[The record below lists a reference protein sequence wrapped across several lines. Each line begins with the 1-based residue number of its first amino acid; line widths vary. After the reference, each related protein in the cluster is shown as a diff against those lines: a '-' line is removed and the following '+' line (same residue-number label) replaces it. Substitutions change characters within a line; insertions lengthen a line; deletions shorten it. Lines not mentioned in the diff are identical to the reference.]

1 MQNREINHRLVD
13 DLDHF
18 GLPPLPEEIVDS
30 HKLPMD
36 LGGEIWRF
44 NDPSH
49 ISAFNFSKRG
59 IQNPWL
65 SYSLK
70 RHLIY
75 CIQRVSP
82 RESYNVIA
90 INVVFLSQC
99 LGWDVL
105 RKAQTLKQ
113 HSASLSRVMSEVLE
127 NLRRDNVLYNF
138 ARLRAWYRWCVD
150 YLPDLGFDA
159 DEAYQWELVR
169 VPGNEKGVAVRTEDP
184 EGGPL
189 NDAELIL
196 LRRALQTDKSMHP
209 EHVQQRAAVW
219 LSLAYGRNPANFVQ
233 LRVGDFT
240 NIPEAGPE
248 QIWTLNIP
256 RIKKRRRA
264 RADFKN
270 EYVDASLAKVLKELI
285 EFGHQGR
292 GEYLYDRPLF
302 TRSLPRAR
310 LLNTAMHEWAW
321 HLLSG
326 EFTMLVQ
333 DAVLRYA
340 IISPRAGEPMAITTR
355 RLRYTFAT
363 NRVREGVSAWDL
375 AEALDHGDLQHVR
388 VYFDAKSTV
397 VERLD
402 RAAAEEIAAKLHLFK
417 GTIVKSSNEAVNG
430 KDPTRRI
437 RIVPELMTPDLHLAD
452 LGVCGKQEFCNLYPP
467 YSCYPC
473 DRFQPLSDSL
483 AVHEMVLEFL
493 IERRERLRND
503 PIESSRIATQLD
515 EVVYACAELVKRLS
529 PGTHIE

>member
-1 MQNREINHRLVD
+1 MQNSELNDCLFE
-13 DLDHF
+13 DLNKF
-18 GLPPLPEEIVDS
+18 GLPVLPDHVVDS
-30 HKLPMD
+30 HRLPMD
-36 LGGEIWRF
+36 ISGDRWRF
-44 NDPSH
+44 NDPVSD
-49 ISAFNFSKRG
+49 ATFNFQS
-59 IQNPWL
+59 QNIANIWL
-65 SYSLK
+65 LYSLK
-70 RHLIY
+70 RHLIF

-82 RESYNVIA
+82 RESWNTIRTNVF
-90 INVVFLSQC
+90 FLSKSAA
-99 LGWDVL
+99 WEEL
-105 RKAQTLKQ
+105 RRADTVERHAAALIKA
-113 HSASLSRVMSEVLE
+113 MSQVLE
-127 NLRRDNVLYNF
+127 GLRPANTLYNF

-189 NDAELIL
+189 NDAEVIL
-196 LRRALQTDKSMHP
+196 LRQALQTDKSMHP
-209 EHVQQRAAVW
+209 EHVKQRAGLW

-240 NIPEAGPE
+240 RVPEAEPE
-248 QIWTLNIP
+248 EIWTLNIP

-264 RADFKN
+264 RTDFKN
-270 EYVDASLAKVLKELI
+270 EYVDASLAKILKELI

-292 GEYLYDRPLF
+292 GDHLTDRPLF
-302 TRSLPRAR
+302 TRSVPRAK

-321 HLLSG
+321 HLLAA

-340 IISPRAGEPMAITTR
+340 IISPRTDGPMAITTR

-363 NRVREGVSAWDL
+363 NRVREGISAWDL
-375 AEALDHGDLQHVR
+375 AEALDHTDLQHVR

-402 RAAAEEIAAKLHLFK
+402 RAAAEKIAPKLHLFK
-417 GTIVKSSNEAVNG
+417 GTIVKNSNEAVNG

-483 AVHEMVLEFL
+483 DVHERVLEFL

-503 PIESSRIATQLD
+503 PLESSRIATQLD
-515 EVVYACAELVKRLS
+515 EVVYACAELVTRMKS
-529 PGTHIE
+529 GTTH

>member
-1 MQNREINHRLVD
+1 MQNSEINDRLSEV
-13 DLDHF
+13 LDHF
-18 GLPPLPEEIVDS
+18 GLPALPEEVVDS

-44 NDPSH
+44 NTPSH
-49 ISAFNFSKRG
+49 ITGFNFKNRS
-59 IQNPWL
+59 IDNPWL
-65 SYSLK
+65 LYSLK

-82 RESYNVIA
+82 LESYNTIRL
-90 INVVFLSQC
+90 NTMFMSRC
-99 LGWDVL
+99 GCWDAL
-105 RKAQTLKQ
+105 RHAKTVEEHAV
-113 HSASLSRVMSEVLE
+113 SLTKVMSEVLE
-127 NLRRDNVLYNF
+127 NVRRDKVLYNF

-159 DEAYQWELVR
+159 DKSYQWELVR

-184 EGGPL
+184 EAGPL
-189 NDAELIL
+189 SDTELIL
-196 LRRALQTDKSMHP
+196 LRQALQTDKSMHP
-209 EHVQQRAAVW
+209 EHVLQRGALW

-248 QIWTLNIP
+248 EIWTLNIP

-264 RADFKN
+264 RTAFKN
-270 EYVDASLAKVLKELI
+270 EYVDASLAKILKELI

-292 GEYLYDRPLF
+292 GDHLSDRPLF
-302 TRSLPRAR
+302 MRSVPRAM
-310 LLNTAMHEWAW
+310 LLSTAMDEWAW

-326 EFTMLVQ
+326 EFTMLIQ
-333 DAVLRYA
+333 NAVLRYA
-340 IISPRAGEPMAITTR
+340 IISPRTDEPMAISTR

-363 NRVREGVSAWDL
+363 NRVREGISAWDL
-375 AEALDHGDLQHVR
+375 AEALDHTDLQHVR

-402 RAAAEEIAAKLHLFK
+402 RAAAEQIASKLHLFK
-417 GTIVKSSNEAVNG
+417 GTIVKNSSEAVNG
-430 KDPTRRI
+430 KDPARRI
-437 RIVPELMTPDLHLAD
+437 RIIPELMTPDLHLDD

-483 AVHEMVLEFL
+483 EVHEMVLEFL

-503 PIESSRIATQLD
+503 PLESSRIATQLD
-515 EVVYACAELVKRLS
+515 EVVYACAELITRMKS
-529 PGTHIE
+529 GNTH